1 MGGIQSMALKIYRM
15 NDVVEWVA
23 ANSVEE
29 AKEFYIKWCLDC
41 GMDIHEVDYEDA
53 KEEDKIDILKYI
65 EENDVGGSILTF
77 REQLELGG
85 QDEPYFFASTEY

>member
-1 MGGIQSMALKIYRM
+1 MALKIYRM
-15 NDVVEWVA
+15 NDVIEWVA
-23 ANSVEE
+23 ANSLEE
-29 AKEFYIKWCLDC
+29 AKSFYVKWCLDC

-53 KEEDKIDILKYI
+53 KEEDKIDTLMY
-65 EENDVGGSILTF
+65 EDEDFGGRGKCKTTF